1 MNCASRLPSHG
12 VVDSDGIA
20 RSAYDARAADFE
32 RHRALPDGVAQSI
45 RDAVLTAVGPVTR
58 PRVLDI
64 GAGTGRIGWPF
75 VAAGDDYVGVDLSG
89 GMLRVFAGRHASG
102 KRAVLIQA
110 DGRTLPFAD
119 ASFDAVLLI
128 AVFGD
133 LSDWRAMVDEAR
145 RVLRSGG
152 TVIIGRT
159 ATPDDGIDERMKQ
172 RLDTLLDG
180 RMSLVPR
187 KNRRKYAA
195 QYLAASASAT
205 TELVA
210 ATWSVERS
218 PRRFLHRHAGAARFS
233 RLPRAV
239 REDALRALAD
249 WAQVKFGTLDARFVE
264 THRFEMQLFKFA
276 RG

>member
-1 MNCASRLPSHG
+1 MRGLASS
-12 VVDSDGIA
+12 
-20 RSAYDARAADFE
+20 YDAIAARFE
-32 RHRALPDGVAQSI
+32 RERALPEWVAQSVRNETLVAI
-45 RDAVLTAVGPVTR
+45 GHVSR
-58 PRVLDI
+58 PRLLDL
-64 GAGTGRIGWPF
+64 GAGSGRFGWAF

-89 GMLRVFAGRHASG
+89 GMLRVFASRRPGV
-102 KRAVLIQA
+102 KRAALIQA
-110 DGRTLPFAD
+110 DGRALPFAD

-133 LSDWRAMVDEAR
+133 LPDWRPMVDEAR

-159 ATPDDGIDERMKQ
+159 ASPDDGIDEHMKQ
-172 RLDTLLDG
+172 RLDILLDE
-180 RMSLVPR
+180 RMPPVTR
-187 KNRRKYAA
+187 KNERKHAA

-205 TELVA
+205 TELVVA
-210 ATWSVERS
+210 RWSVERS
-218 PRRFLHRHAGAARFS
+218 PRRFLDRHATGARFC

-249 WAQVKFGTLDARFVE
+249 WAQAQFGTLDALFVE
-264 THRFEMQLFKFA
+264 TQRFEMQSFRLA